1 MAETIEPI
9 ISLQNIDV
17 TFQQKNKEVQAVKNV
32 SIDVLPGDIY
42 GIVGYSGAGKS
53 TLVRVINLLQKP
65 TSGKVI
71 VNGDVLADNA
81 DGKET
86 FIGNNELRNARK
98 KIGMIFQHFNLM
110 SERTVADNVAFP
122 LSHSSLSKAEKD
134 AKVADLLEL
143 VGLADRATSF
153 PSQLSGGQ
161 KQRVAIA
168 RALAND
174 PEILI
179 SDEATSA
186 LDPKTTNTIL
196 ALLKKLNIELGI
208 TIVLINHEMQAV
220 KEVANKVAVME
231 DGEVIERG
239 SLLEIFTNPVKPLT
253 KDFIN
258 TATQVEEGIRK
269 VEEQPIVQEL
279 AAPNALVKLAYAGDT
294 TDEPLIS
301 SLFKDYEVS
310 ANILFGNVEILQETP
325 VGNLIVILSGQPAS
339 IKAAIKSVEDAGVVV
354 TLLKGEL
361 A

>member
-1 MAETIEPI
+1 MVNTLEPI

-17 TFQQKNKEVQAVKNV
+17 TFQQKNKEIQAVKDV
-32 SIDVLPGDIY
+32 SIDILPGDIY

-53 TLVRVINLLQKP
+53 TLVRVINLLQQP
-65 TSGKVI
+65 TNGTVI
-71 VNGDVLADNA
+71 VNGQTLAENVNDR
-81 DGKET
+81 ER
-86 FIGNNELRNARK
+86 FIAKNDLRIARK

-110 SERTVADNVAFP
+110 NERTVADNVLFP
-122 LSHSSLSKAEKD
+122 LTHSDLSRSEKSE
-134 AKVADLLEL
+134 KVAALLEL
-143 VGLADRATSF
+143 VGLSDRATAY

-186 LDPKTTNTIL
+186 LDPKTTNSIL
-196 ALLKKLNIELGI
+196 ALLKKLNIELGL
-208 TIVLINHEMQAV
+208 TIVLITHEMQAV

-231 DGEVIERG
+231 NGEIIERG
-239 SLLEIFTNPVKPLT
+239 SLLEMFTNPQKQLT
-253 KDFIN
+253 KDFID
-258 TATQVEEGIRK
+258 TATQVEEGLRK
-269 VEEQPIVQEL
+269 VQEQPSVQEL
-279 AAPNALVKLAYAGDT
+279 AAPDVLVKFAYAGDT

-325 VGNLIVILSGQPAS
+325 VGNLIVILSGRPAS
-339 IKAAIKSVEDAGVVV
+339 IKAALKSVEASGVTT

-361 A
+361 V